1 MDVHKNAR
9 STPRSRA
16 EMVRRVLEAGERP
29 SQVAR
34 AMGICPRTV
43 RKWVARYAAQQEA
56 GLLERSCRP
65 RRQPAATP
73 RRLVRWVLTL
83 RRQRWTG
90 PDIAG
95 RLRLSPA
102 TVARILRRHGLARL
116 RALAPPRPPRRY
128 QRRRPGSLLHIDTKK
143 LGRIGRVGH
152 RITGDRRTRVRGIG
166 WEYVHVAIDDA
177 TRLAYV
183 EVLHTEDGVGVTAFL
198 WRALAWFRRLGIRV
212 RQLMTDNAWAY
223 RAGAYAA
230 LCRGQRLR
238 HLWIRPYTPQTNGK
252 AERFI
257 QTLLREWAYRRPYA
271 SSVRRH
277 AALTPWL
284 HFYNWHRRH
293 ASLHGRPP
301 ITRLL
306 SGDNLVRLHS

>member
-1 MDVHKNAR
+1 MDLHKNAR
-9 STPRSRA
+9 TTPRSRA
-16 EMVRRVLEAGERP
+16 EIVRRVLQAGDRP

-43 RKWVARYAAQQEA
+43 RKWVARYAAQLDV
-56 GLLERSCRP
+56 GLRERSCRP
-65 RRQPAATP
+65 RRQPTATP

-90 PDIAG
+90 ADIAD

-102 TVARILRRHGLARL
+102 TVARILRRHSLARL
-116 RALAPPRPPRRY
+116 RALTPPRPRRRY
-128 QRRRPGSLLHIDTKK
+128 QRRRAGSLLHIDTKK

-152 RITGDRRTRVRGIG
+152 RITGDRRARVRGIG
-166 WEYVHVAIDDA
+166 WEYVHIAIDDA

-183 EVLHTEDGVGVTAFL
+183 EVLRAEDGAAATAFL

-257 QTLLREWAYRRPYA
+257 QTLLREWAYRRPYT
-271 SSVRRH
+271 SSARRQTVL
-277 AALTPWL
+277 APWL

-306 SGDNLVRLHS
+306 SGDNLVRLHT